1 MQRLGQCVVHHLIG
15 RYVAGE
21 NVTPVAVLVHV
32 SDVKSGLAW
41 YQKAFPEAVLVY
53 HPEFDFTVL
62 DLNGFSLEIVQAD
75 EKVDSGKK
83 GTVVYWSVANLVE
96 ALAHFEA
103 LGARLYR
110 GPMEI
115 ENGLSICQVEDP
127 FGNLIGLRGIA
138 T

>member
-1 MQRLGQCVVHHLIG
+1 M
-15 RYVAGE
+15 
-21 NVTPVAVLVHV
+21 
-32 SDVKSGLAW
+32 KSGLAW
-41 YQKAFPEAVLVY
+41 YQKAFPEAVSVY

-83 GTVVYWSVANLVE
+83 GTVVYWAVANLVE
-96 ALAHFEA
+96 ALDHFET

-115 ENGLSICQVEDP
+115 ENGLSMCQIEDP